1 MPKTTNNAKQYKTIR
16 LYPELIRE
24 LKAVAKENNMTQQEI
39 IELGI
44 KKVLIELKEKK
55 HSK

>member
-1 MPKTTNNAKQYKTIR
+1 
-16 LYPELIRE
+16 
-24 LKAVAKENNMTQQEI
+24 MTQQEI

-55 HSK
+55 HSKWYLES